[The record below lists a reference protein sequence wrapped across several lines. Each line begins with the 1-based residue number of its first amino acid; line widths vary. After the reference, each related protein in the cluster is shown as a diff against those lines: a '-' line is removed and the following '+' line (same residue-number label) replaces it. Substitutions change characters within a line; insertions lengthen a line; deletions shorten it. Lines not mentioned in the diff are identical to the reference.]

1 VTDQALVE
9 AIDLSVDY
17 RVHRGQGSRVVNA
30 VRHLSLEIH
39 TGETFALVGESGS
52 GKSSLGRTLVRLT
65 RPAGGRVLFDGA
77 DISKLQGTA
86 LRRFRAN
93 VQIIFQNPF
102 QSLNP
107 KMTVGATL
115 GEVLKVWGRERE
127 GVADHD
133 IGGLL
138 ARVHLPEN
146 YARKYPHELSGGER
160 QRVAIA
166 RAMAVRPRLLVAD
179 EAVSALDVG
188 ASARVLNLLLE
199 LRETTGLTTLFITH
213 DIGLARLIA
222 DRIAVMYVGSIVD
235 IGTPDRVFDHPS
247 HEYTRALIEAR
258 LAVEAVPPEPSEAG
272 PSGAE
277 LSGAEDGL
285 SREML
290 PESAA
295 DVTDR

>member
-1 VTDQALVE
+1 
-9 AIDLSVDY
+9 
-17 RVHRGQGSRVVNA
+17 
-30 VRHLSLEIH
+30 
-39 TGETFALVGESGS
+39 
-52 GKSSLGRTLVRLT
+52 
-65 RPAGGRVLFDGA
+65 LFDGA
-77 DISKLQGTA
+77 DISKLQGNA

-127 GVADHD
+127 GVADQD
-133 IGGLL
+133 LGGLL
-138 ARVHLPEN
+138 TRVHLPEN

-235 IGTPDRVFDHPS
+235 IGTPDHVFDHPS
-247 HEYTRALIEAR
+247 HEYTQALIEAR
-258 LAVEAVPPEPSEAG
+258 LAVEAVPAE

-277 LSGAEDGL
+277 PSGAEPSGAQDGL

-295 DVTDR
+295 DVADR